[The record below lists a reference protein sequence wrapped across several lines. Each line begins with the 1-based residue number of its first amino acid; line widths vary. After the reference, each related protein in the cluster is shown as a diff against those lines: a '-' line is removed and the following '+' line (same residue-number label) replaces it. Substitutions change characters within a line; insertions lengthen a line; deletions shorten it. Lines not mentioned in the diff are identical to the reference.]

1 MVINLKNL
9 TLGFLA
15 GIASII
21 PGISGSALLITFNL
35 YDKIIKY
42 INNIFKNPKESIK
55 FLTPIAIGITLG
67 IILFSNILNFLIKKY
82 SLILSI
88 IFIFLIISTLPNIIN
103 KIDIQ
108 NNKKNIIYFFL
119 TFSIGISLLLIK
131 NTILISLNKN
141 IITFFIMGIILSIS
155 TIIPGISTTILFN
168 LFGVYTIY
176 LNALS
181 TLNIKI
187 LIPIFMGFIITTF
200 LLSKLINYLLTNHK
214 DKTYLSILGFT
225 ISTIPS
231 LFLTKIE
238 INNELFIGLIL
249 GIIILLLVLKAL
261 KRLNNEH

>member
-141 IITFFIMGIILSIS
+141 IITFFIMGIILSI
-155 TIIPGISTTILFN
+155 L
-168 LFGVYTIY
+168 
-176 LNALS
+176 
-181 TLNIKI
+181 
-187 LIPIFMGFIITTF
+187 
-200 LLSKLINYLLTNHK
+200 
-214 DKTYLSILGFT
+214 
-225 ISTIPS
+225 
-231 LFLTKIE
+231 
-238 INNELFIGLIL
+238 
-249 GIIILLLVLKAL
+249 
-261 KRLNNEH
+261 

>member
-82 SLILSI
+82 SLSLSI

-103 KIDIQ
+103 KINIQ
-108 NNKKNIIYFFL
+108 NKKNIIYFFL

-187 LIPIFMGFIITTF
+187 LIPIFIGFIITTF

-249 GIIILLLVLKAL
+249 GIIILFLVLKAL